1 MDLELKDRVA
11 VVTGG
16 SRGIGKAIAI
26 ALAREGANV
35 ALIARNVADAHMAA
49 QEIAAA
55 TARRVRAYSADTSS
69 DEAVRAAFVQLASD
83 FGRIDILVN
92 CAAQVAGQG
101 PAPKFA
107 EVNGENFWAE
117 VNVKVLGYIRCAQAA
132 TPHMQRAGWGRIIN
146 ISGLAARSTGSII
159 GTIRNISVA
168 ALTKNLADELGPS
181 GINVTCVHPGITRTE
196 KTAGVLQQRAAA
208 SQTTPEEIE
217 RRIADGNTIRHLV
230 TAEEVAN
237 VVTFLASPK
246 SIAINGDA
254 IAAGGGMPGA
264 IYY

>member
-1 MDLELKDRVA
+1 
-11 VVTGG
+11 
-16 SRGIGKAIAI
+16 
-26 ALAREGANV
+26 
-35 ALIARNVADAHMAA
+35 
-49 QEIAAA
+49 
-55 TARRVRAYSADTSS
+55 
-69 DEAVRAAFVQLASD
+69 
-83 FGRIDILVN
+83 
-92 CAAQVAGQG
+92 
-101 PAPKFA
+101 
-107 EVNGENFWAE
+107 
-117 VNVKVLGYIRCAQAA
+117 
-132 TPHMQRAGWGRIIN
+132 MQRAGWGRIIN

-196 KTAGVLQQRAAA
+196 KTAGMLQQRAAA
-208 SQTTPEEIE
+208 SQVTPEEIE
-217 RRIADGNTIRHLV
+217 HRIATGNTIHHLV

-237 VVTFLASPK
+237 VVAFLASPK